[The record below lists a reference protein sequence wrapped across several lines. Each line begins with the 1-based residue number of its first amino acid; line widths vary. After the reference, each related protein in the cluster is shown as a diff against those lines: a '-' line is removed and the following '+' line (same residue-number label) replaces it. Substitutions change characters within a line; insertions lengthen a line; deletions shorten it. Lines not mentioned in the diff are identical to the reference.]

1 MFDIKCSLR
10 RTELIVSELVGVWW
24 SKKASRNQG
33 YQIMNPAVVALV
45 LMKVSSGSALII
57 DKKLNDA
64 MDATQFA
71 RGK

>member
-1 MFDIKCSLR
+1 
-10 RTELIVSELVGVWW
+10 
-24 SKKASRNQG
+24 
-33 YQIMNPAVVALV
+33 MNPAVVALV